1 MSSRHAKDTSWQFV
15 KLFIKFPFMVPIEV
29 PIHKDFSAP
38 PNYNPGYYHLR
49 GRADLALP
57 VQRRILPQF
66 GFEGSRADVL
76 DMVSH
81 CSQFI
86 ADPEAGF
93 LLRDLRFKL
102 P

>member
-1 MSSRHAKDTSWQFV
+1 
-15 KLFIKFPFMVPIEV
+15 MVPIEV

-66 GFEGSRADVL
+66 GFEGSRAGVL